1 MRNIVRPSDVGGD
14 AIDNVRDIER
24 AFNEYG
30 DRISWLAMRYFQS
43 RDVADD
49 IVQETFLRLCRT
61 KKEFASEAHLENWL
75 IKVAS
80 NLCKNRI
87 RRLSNHPTVEFD
99 DNAVATLEQRAFTL
113 HAMEEAE
120 NEARD
125 FLREHLGELPDR
137 LREIVNLRYF
147 EEREI
152 ADIAK
157 TTGLS
162 EANTY
167 VKLHRARKFLR
178 ERMSEGG
185 STHA

>member
-1 MRNIVRPSDVGGD
+1 MPFDVGGD

-61 KKEFASEAHLENWL
+61 KKEFASETHLENWL

-99 DNAVATLEQRAFTL
+99 DNAVATLDQRAFTL
-113 HAMEEAE
+113 HAMEESE
-120 NEARD
+120 DEARD
-125 FLREHLGELPDR
+125 FLLEHLEEMPDG

-147 EEREI
+147 EERDI

-162 EANTY
+162 EANAY

-178 ERMSEGG
+178 EKIRKEG
-185 STHA
+185 SAHA